1 MRSLYILYFHTE
13 FETWYGFYF
22 WGTCQFRPATF
33 NCSTDAC
40 VKWPSY
46 WTKQN
51 WMTWT
56 FLLIQMTSDLM
67 IMPLYLPDT
76 RLSITRLF
84 LPAHQE
90 VQHHILPSQ
99 ALQTVLHHPGVTPI
113 FSGYDVCKAWT
124 SKPHRVLLQ
133 CPSQPKVWKLWF
145 QSLGFLTAQLKTS
158 LLRQPLDLQTQS
170 RYWRTGV
177 RSPHTW
183 QSFSWA
189 ILWAFASCPAWG
201 QHCAKLGDTKKSKM
215 IVMPSL

>member
-158 LLRQPLDLQTQS
+158 LLRQPLDLQTRADTEEQELEARIRGS
-170 RYWRTGV
+170 LFLGQFCG
-177 RSPHTW
+177 HLLHA
-183 QSFSWA
+183 QHE
-189 ILWAFASCPAWG
+189 ASTVPN
-201 QHCAKLGDTKKSKM
+201 LGTPKK
-215 IVMPSL
+215 PRW

>member
-158 LLRQPLDLQTQS
+158 LLRQPLDLQTRADTEEQELEARIRGS
-170 RYWRTGV
+170 LFLGQFCG
-177 RSPHTW
+177 HLLHA
-183 QSFSWA
+183 QHE
-189 ILWAFASCPAWG
+189 ASTVPN
-201 QHCAKLGDTKKSKM
+201 LGTPKKARW
-215 IVMPSL
+215 

>member
-13 FETWYGFYF
+13 FETWYAFYF

-158 LLRQPLDLQTQS
+158 LLRQPLDLQTRADTEEQELEARIRGS
-170 RYWRTGV
+170 LFLGQFCG
-177 RSPHTW
+177 HLLHA
-183 QSFSWA
+183 QHE
-189 ILWAFASCPAWG
+189 ASTVPN
-201 QHCAKLGDTKKSKM
+201 LGTPKKARW
-215 IVMPSL
+215 

>member
-158 LLRQPLDLQTQS
+158 LLRQPLDLQTRADTEEQELEACIRGS
-170 RYWRTGV
+170 LFLGQFCG
-177 RSPHTW
+177 HLLHA
-183 QSFSWA
+183 QHE
-189 ILWAFASCPAWG
+189 ASTVPN
-201 QHCAKLGDTKKSKM
+201 LGTPKKARW
-215 IVMPSL
+215 

>member
-158 LLRQPLDLQTQS
+158 LLRQPLDLQTRADTEEQELEARIRGS
-170 RYWRTGV
+170 L
-177 RSPHTW
+177 
-183 QSFSWA
+183 F
-189 ILWAFASCPAWG
+189 LG
-201 QHCAKLGDTKKSKM
+201 QFCGHLLHAQHEANTVPNLGTPKKARW
-215 IVMPSL
+215 